1 MKKLINKKIAV
12 AAALVG
18 GSISS
23 AFAAAG
29 DPDISA
35 ITTAGTTVAAIG
47 AAVFAVYVGI
57 KVFKWARSAL

>member
-1 MKKLINKKIAV
+1 MKKSINKLVAV
-12 AAALVG
+12 AVLG
-18 GSISS
+18 GGFAGS

-29 DPDISA
+29 DPDIST
-35 ITTAGTTVAAIG
+35 ITAAGTSVAAIG

>member
-1 MKKLINKKIAV
+1 MKKLTNKLVAV
-12 AAALVG
+12 AVLG
-18 GSISS
+18 GSFVSS

-35 ITTAGTTVAAIG
+35 VTGAAATVGAIG
-47 AAVFAVYVGI
+47 AAVFTVYVGI